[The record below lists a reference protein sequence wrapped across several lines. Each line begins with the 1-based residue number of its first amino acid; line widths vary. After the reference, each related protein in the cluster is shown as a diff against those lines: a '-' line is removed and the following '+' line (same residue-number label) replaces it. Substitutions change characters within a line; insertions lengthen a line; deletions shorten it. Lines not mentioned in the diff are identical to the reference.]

1 MERTGGLEMFREL
14 TIYIVALFSGAAYAE
29 STLSF
34 GEWNINAKGTGTAEI
49 MWSSS
54 ETIVGFQF
62 DVVGVTLTSVDGGLS
77 EKLNW
82 LVSSN
87 DFRVLGVALSA
98 DSYIPPQPK
107 PAHLIT
113 LHFINAENVISF
125 SEVIFVDNF
134 NQVIKVDASDEIIA
148 YPDCPSDLNGDA
160 TVDVV
165 DLLEVVGS
173 WGESNVPADINGDG
187 IVDVSDLL
195 AVVDSWGPC

>member
-1 MERTGGLEMFREL
+1 MLRVV
-14 TIYIVALFSGAAYAE
+14 TIYFLAMFTGAVHAE
-29 STLSF
+29 STLRF
-34 GEWNINAKGTGTAEI
+34 GEWNIDANGTGTAEI

-54 ETIVGFQF
+54 ETLVGFQF
-62 DVVGVTLTSVDGGLS
+62 DVVGVTLTSVDGGLT

-87 DFRVLGVALSA
+87 DFRVLGVALTA
-98 DSYIPPQPK
+98 DTYIPPQPK

-113 LHFINAENVISF
+113 LHFIHAENVISF

-134 NQVIKVDASDEIIA
+134 NQVIKVDASDEIIV
-148 YPDCPSDLNGDA
+148 YPDCPSDLNDDA

-165 DLLEVVGS
+165 DLLEVVGF

>member
-1 MERTGGLEMFREL
+1 MERTGGFDMLRVV
-14 TIYIVALFSGAAYAE
+14 TIYFLAMFTGAVHAE
-29 STLSF
+29 STLRF
-34 GEWNINAKGTGTAEI
+34 GEWNIDANGTGTAEI

-54 ETIVGFQF
+54 ETLVGFQF
-62 DVVGVTLTSVDGGLS
+62 DVVGVTLTSVDGGLT

-87 DFRVLGVALSA
+87 DFRVLGVALTA
-98 DSYIPPQPK
+98 DTYIPPQPK

-113 LHFINAENVISF
+113 LHFIHAENVISF

-134 NQVIKVDASDEIIA
+134 NQVIKVDASDEIIV
-148 YPDCPSDLNGDA
+148 YPDCPSDLNDDA

-165 DLLEVVGS
+165 DLLEVVGF

-195 AVVDSWGPC
+195 TVVDSWGPC

>member
-1 MERTGGLEMFREL
+1 MLRVV
-14 TIYIVALFSGAAYAE
+14 TIYFLAMFTGAVHAE
-29 STLSF
+29 STLRF
-34 GEWNINAKGTGTAEI
+34 GEWNIDANGTGTAEI

-54 ETIVGFQF
+54 ETLVGFQF
-62 DVVGVTLTSVDGGLS
+62 DVVGVTLTSVDGGLT

-87 DFRVLGVALSA
+87 DSRVLGVALTA
-98 DSYIPPQPK
+98 DTYIPPQPK

-113 LHFINAENVISF
+113 LHFIHAENVISF

-148 YPDCPSDLNGDA
+148 YPDCPSDLNDDE

-165 DLLEVVGS
+165 DLLEVVGF

-195 AVVDSWGPC
+195 TVVDSWGPC